1 MRVLVTGHDGY
12 IGTVLTPLLAQ
23 AGHDPVGLDASLFA
37 NHAFGPLPDVP
48 AREADIRDVTAED
61 LDGFDAVLHL
71 AAISN
76 DPMGDLAPEVTLA
89 VNHRASVVLAHAAR
103 EAGVARFVYSSSC
116 STYGAGDTDTP
127 LDERADFNPVTPYGE
142 SKVLAERDIAA
153 LATDGFSPVFLRN
166 ATAYGVSPRMR
177 GDIVVNNLVAYA
189 HATGEVRMQSDGTP
203 WRPLAHVEDI
213 ARAFLAALEAPQA
226 AIHNEA
232 FNIGR
237 DEDNHQI
244 RDLARMVQEAT
255 GAEVTLAPG
264 ASPDKRSYRV
274 SFAKSARLFE
284 PRWTVQAGID
294 QIRDAYQ
301 EQHLT
306 LDDFLSPRFQRLAR
320 LRELVDAGELD
331 ADLRRRVPA

>member
-12 IGTVLTPLLAQ
+12 IGTVLTPLLAH
-23 AGHDPVGLDASLFA
+23 AGHEPVGLDASLFA

-61 LDGFDAVLHL
+61 LDGIDAVLHL

-76 DPMGDLAPEVTLA
+76 DPMGDLAPAVTFA
-89 VNHRASVVLAHAAR
+89 VNHHASVALARAAR
-103 EAGVARFVYSSSC
+103 EAGVDRFIYSSSC

-127 LDERADFNPVTPYGE
+127 LDEQADFNPVTPYGE
-142 SKVLAERDIAA
+142 SKVLAERDISA

-213 ARAFLAALEAPQA
+213 ARAFVAALEAPQA

-264 ASPDKRSYRV
+264 ASPDRRSYRV

-284 PRWTVQAGID
+284 PRWTVRAGID
-294 QIRDAYQ
+294 QIRDAYA

-306 LDDFLSPRFQRLAR
+306 LDDFLSPCFQRLAR
-320 LRELVDAGELD
+320 LRELVEAGELD
-331 ADLRRRVPA
+331 AELRRRVPA